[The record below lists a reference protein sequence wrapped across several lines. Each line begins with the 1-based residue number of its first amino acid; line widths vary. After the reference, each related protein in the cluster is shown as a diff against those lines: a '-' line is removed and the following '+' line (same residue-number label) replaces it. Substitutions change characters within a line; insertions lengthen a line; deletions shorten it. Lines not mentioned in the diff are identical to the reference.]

1 MQHFLHRWND
11 EQKEVE
17 MQDAPF
23 AKNYEPEMASGIA
36 MKEGATYMDN
46 RAMIRAKQ
54 NQNKLEKSQQRK
66 LCGRNKSFKL
76 LGTSKIMEVEF
87 YYGKPI

>member
-11 EQKEVE
+11 EQKEVK

-36 MKEGATYMDN
+36 MKQGATYMDN

-54 NQNKLEKSQQRK
+54 NQNKLEKKSTEKITWEKQISQIT
-66 LCGRNKSFKL
+66 RNIKDNGS
-76 LGTSKIMEVEF
+76 
-87 YYGKPI
+87 